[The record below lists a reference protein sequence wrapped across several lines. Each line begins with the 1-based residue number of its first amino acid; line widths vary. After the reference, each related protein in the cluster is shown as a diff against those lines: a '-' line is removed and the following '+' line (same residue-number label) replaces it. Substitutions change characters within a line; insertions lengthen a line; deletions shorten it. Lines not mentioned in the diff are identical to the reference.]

1 MRVQRNKGNHK
12 GIPNNMKMKA
22 LFAVTAMLA
31 LTACAGQ
38 ELGNARGVQAN
49 SSAFGNALSAG
60 YLRLAQA
67 EYAEGDYADSD
78 YFALRSIAAGTSGT
92 TVELPAPDARSYP
105 DGSAADVAK
114 LNADLKA
121 LLDAGAGDKEPELAA
136 TAKIAYECWTQEL
149 EENMQPAEI
158 AACRKQL
165 EGLIP
170 ALRNAIAVPK
180 ATKPVKGKL
189 YKVLF
194 GNGSARLDDAANA
207 VITEAAKHA
216 GSYNPP
222 RLVVSG
228 YTDTSGS
235 ASANQALSERRAAVV
250 AAALRLRGVP
260 REAIKTNAYGERFPD
275 VRTGDGV
282 SEAKN
287 RRVEISVAP

>member
-1 MRVQRNKGNHK
+1 
-12 GIPNNMKMKA
+12 MKMKA
-22 LFAVTAMLA
+22 FFAVAAMLA

-49 SSAFGNALSAG
+49 SSEFGNALSAG

-67 EYAEGDYADSD
+67 EYSEGDYADSY

-114 LNADLKA
+114 LNADLKS
-121 LLDAGAGDKEPELAA
+121 LLDAGAGQKEPQLAA
-136 TAKIAYECWTQEL
+136 TAQIAYECCTQEL
-149 EENMQPAEI
+149 EENMQPPEI

-170 ALRNAIAVPK
+170 ALRNALGAPK
-180 ATKPVKGKL
+180 MAKPAKGKL

-216 GSYNPP
+216 GTYNPP

-250 AAALRLRGVP
+250 AAALRLRGVA

-282 SEAKN
+282 TEAKN